1 MTEARDPSNER
12 CVVLGASGFIGRNL
26 CHALRVHCSSIKAF
40 SRESVSIEGV
50 TWQYGDFLNDTDIDH
65 AVAGADTVF
74 HLVSTTVPASSN
86 ANPHADAT
94 QNILQTIR
102 LLDACRDH
110 GVKRVIFASSGGTVY
125 GEVGETP
132 IPETHPTLPIS
143 GYGIS
148 KVTCERYLHLYEQ
161 MYGIKGISLR
171 IANPYGPFQESRK
184 KQGVIGHFIN
194 SALMQQPVEIWGDGS
209 VIRDYLYIEDVVE
222 AMILAAEYDGA
233 ERVFNIGSGIG
244 HSLND
249 IALFISEALG
259 FDLEVVYKD
268 FRSADVSKNVLDCSR
283 AAREL
288 NWHSYHS
295 IQVGIKKTVAWYRD
309 KLVTADANQ

>member
-1 MTEARDPSNER
+1 MTEARDLSNER

-26 CHALRVHCSSIKAF
+26 CRALRVHSSSIKAF
-40 SRESVSIEGV
+40 SRESVQIDGV
-50 TWQYGDFLNDTDIDH
+50 TWQYGDFLNDLDVDH
-65 AVAGADTVF
+65 AVAGAETVF

-86 ANPHADAT
+86 ANPHSDAQ

-125 GEVGETP
+125 GEVRETP

-148 KVTCERYLHLYEQ
+148 KLTCERYLHLYEK
-161 MYGIKGISLR
+161 MHGIKGISLR

-209 VIRDYLYIEDVVE
+209 VIRDYLYIDDVVE
-222 AMILAAEYDGA
+222 AMILAAGYDGA

-249 IALFISEALG
+249 IALLISEALG
-259 FDLEVVYKD
+259 LDLEVVYKE

-283 AAREL
+283 AEREL
-288 NWHSYHS
+288 NWHSRHS

-309 KLVTADANQ
+309 KLVRAKASE